1 MSVKRQ
7 PFGIMR
13 AVVFALMM
21 REMKTRFGVYR
32 LGYLWALLEPG
43 IHIAVFAIIF
53 GFIAQRTMPGINFI
67 VFLTT
72 GIIPWLMFNSML
84 SRGMSAVSANQGL
97 FSYRQVKPMDSI
109 LARMILEGIIYSSI
123 YLFILLIFIWSG
135 VDISIEDPLKVIAAF
150 LLLFLFSYG
159 LSTIMCIVVTQA
171 PEVKKLVPIFL
182 RPLYFMSG
190 IFFSIES
197 IPQEYRAYLM
207 WNPVM
212 QTNELS
218 RDAFFT
224 AYQTPEGSW
233 SYLALCAAVALIFG
247 LALYRQ
253 NREKLVTT

>member
-1 MSVKRQ
+1 
-7 PFGIMR
+7 MR

-21 REMKTRFGVYR
+21 REMKTRFGIYR
-32 LGYLWALLEPG
+32 LGYLWALLEPA
-43 IHIAVFAIIF
+43 IHIAVFAVIF
-53 GFIAQRTMPGINFI
+53 GYIAQRTMPGINFV

-97 FSYRQVKPMDSI
+97 FNYRQVKPMDSI
-109 LARMILEGIIYSSI
+109 LARMILEGIIYTTI
-123 YLFILLIFIWSG
+123 YLCILLIFVWAG
-135 VDISIEDPLKVIAAF
+135 MDIEIEDPLKVIAAIF
-150 LLLFLFSYG
+150 LLFIFSYG
-159 LSTIMCIVVTQA
+159 LSTILCIIVTQA
-171 PEVKKLVPIFL
+171 PEIQKIVPIFL

-197 IPQEYRAYLM
+197 VPQEYRAYLM

-224 AYQTPEGSW
+224 AYDTPEGSW
-233 SYLALCAAVALIFG
+233 SYLVLCAAITLIFS

-253 NREKLVTT
+253 SRVRLVTT

>member
-1 MSVKRQ
+1 
-7 PFGIMR
+7 MR

-53 GFIAQRTMPGINFI
+53 GYIAHRTMPGINFV

-84 SRGMSAVSANQGL
+84 SRGMSAVTANQGL

-109 LARMILEGIIYSSI
+109 LARMVLEGLIYTSI
-123 YLFILLIFIWSG
+123 YLSILLIFVWTGI
-135 VDISIEDPLKVIAAF
+135 DITIEDPLKVIAAI
-150 LLLFLFSYG
+150 LLLFIFSYG
-159 LSTIMCIVVTQA
+159 LSTVMCIVITEA
-171 PEVKKLVPIFL
+171 PELQKIVPIFL

-197 IPQEYRAYLM
+197 IPHQYRPYFM
-207 WNPVM
+207 WNPIL

-218 RDAFFT
+218 RDAFFS
-224 AYQTPEGSW
+224 AYTTPEGSW
-233 SYLALCAAVALIFG
+233 SYLFLCAALSLTFA

-253 NREKLVTT
+253 HREKLVTT